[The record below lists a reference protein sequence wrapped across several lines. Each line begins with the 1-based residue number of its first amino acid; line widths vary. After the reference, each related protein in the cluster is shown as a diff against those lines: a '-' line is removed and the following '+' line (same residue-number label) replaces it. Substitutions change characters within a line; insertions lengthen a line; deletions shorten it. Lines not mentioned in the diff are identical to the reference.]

1 MKRSGKNFIRA
12 AVCAAVIALLF
23 GMTAC
28 KQFTADIDEEF
39 GYWASE
45 VVPVDYSFDV
55 SYQMSNDGALCI
67 PSDSPVTL
75 TIKLHNSRKFS
86 LIMPTST
93 SSAADVQKII
103 RFPGLSTQPTYGTD
117 YTLEQTPDKSAL
129 RLKYGSTFLKAHE
142 WSNGNIG
149 AEITLTSTDGRKF
162 GKKFSLNIEA
172 NTPPPEIGDI
182 TIAKTNEADPHYVL
196 CFKVD
201 NSAMN
206 TTIAGENLHN
216 DLGLV
221 ITKEGGETKKI
232 LLPIESS
239 GFAVDTTNGLLSSA
253 SQIIDPVPSGTWKVC
268 FKTGTSLTE
277 STLPQKYTVRLIDT
291 KGLSSAP
298 KEAHTLGY
306 IASGSSPT
314 NAWKNLKEA
323 VESAE
328 AGGVI
333 TVMGEV
339 KATNAT
345 DNHGAISV
353 TKKITVK
360 GTGLTPVLNADK
372 DIGGKPKHRIFTV
385 ENGGELTLENI
396 TLKGGMAA
404 GTTDDEQSGG
414 GIFVKAGCKAKL
426 TNCIIKNC
434 EAAEFGGA
442 ICSEGELTLDRGT
455 IGGSAADANKAN
467 QGGGICIQK
476 NGRFT
481 LKTAT
486 ISGNKAS
493 YGGAISVRESGS
505 VSMES
510 GFLMR
515 NTVSSLGGGVLVD
528 NSASFTSVS
537 FTMTGGEI
545 KNNTGQSGGGG
556 VFVHRGT
563 FTLSGGTIESNT
575 ADAGKNGGGIYVD
588 STGKLFITGGS
599 IKLNKTTKNGS
610 DIGKGGGVYVDGSS
624 KVTLV
629 MSGGSIEGNEAGKN
643 GSTYEGSGGGV
654 HIDRGTFTMTGGEI
668 KTNNAKNGGGVA
680 LDKGGT
686 LELSGSGEIS
696 GNTAENN
703 GLGGGICVGTDA
715 DANENTGTLTMTGG
729 EISDNTANG
738 GGGIAVLHGTFTMSK
753 GKVSGNT
760 AAQKGGGIFGYYYS
774 STDEA
779 KGEITVL
786 DGEISGNTAEASGVM
801 AGGGICSLYKLTVSG
816 GDIKNNTAT
825 NGFGGGIGVNNET
838 FDFSGGTV
846 SGNMTLSSVPT
857 SALGKGIFVDRR
869 VTMTM
874 SGSAKVDTGN
884 DVYLG
889 NDGTTTRASIT
900 VTAPLTNTLAATL
913 TMENDTTGYEVG
925 RVVVKG
931 DGYTLT
937 TDYKDKFPITPQTL
951 PTSKDWTTELAGNQ
965 LKLKTQ

>member
-1 MKRSGKNFIRA
+1 MNRFGKNLIRA
-12 AVCAAVIALLF
+12 AVACAAVIALLF

-28 KQFTADIDEEF
+28 KQFTADIDEEL
-39 GYWASE
+39 GYWAAE

-201 NSAMN
+201 DSAMN
-206 TTIAGENLHN
+206 TTIPGGKLHK

-221 ITKEGGETKKI
+221 IAEDGGETKKI
-232 LLPIESS
+232 LLPIGSS

-333 TVMGEV
+333 TVMGNV

-360 GTGLTPVLNADK
+360 GAGLTPVLNADK

-385 ENGGELTLENI
+385 ENGGELMLENI
-396 TLKGGMAA
+396 TLKGGMAT
-404 GTTDDEQSGG
+404 GTTLKEKFGG
-414 GIFVKAGCKAKL
+414 GIY
-426 TNCIIKNC
+426 
-434 EAAEFGGA
+434 
-442 ICSEGELTLDRGT
+442 SEGELTLDGGT
-455 IGGSAADANKAN
+455 IGGSSADANEA
-467 QGGGICIQK
+467 Q
-476 NGRFT
+476 
-481 LKTAT
+481 
-486 ISGNKAS
+486 
-493 YGGAISVRESGS
+493 YGGAICVRGEGSVRMESGS
-505 VSMES
+505 LMANKVSA
-510 GFLMR
+510 
-515 NTVSSLGGGVLVD
+515 LGGGVYVD
-528 NSASFTSVS
+528 DSAS

-545 KNNTGQSGGGG
+545 KTNTGNSGGGG
-556 VFVHRGT
+556 VYAKSGT
-563 FTLSGGTIESNT
+563 FTLSGDASIESNT
-575 ADAGKNGGGIYVD
+575 GGGKGGGIYVD
-588 STGKLFITGGS
+588 STGKLVITGGS
-599 IKLNKTTKNGS
+599 IRSNMATKTS
-610 DIGKGGGVYVDGSS
+610 DYPGMGGGVYVFGSS
-624 KVTLV
+624 KVMLD
-629 MSGGSIEGNEAGKN
+629 MSGGSIEGNEAGN
-643 GSTYEGSGGGV
+643 DGGTYKGSGGGV
-654 HIDRGTFTMTGGEI
+654 YIEGGIFTMTGGEI
-668 KTNNAKNGGGVA
+668 KENKAKYGGGVA
-680 LDKGGT
+680 LDMGGT
-686 LELSGSGEIS
+686 LKLSDSGEIS
-696 GNTAENN
+696 GNTAA
-703 GLGGGICVGTDA
+703 G
-715 DANENTGTLTMTGG
+715 
-729 EISDNTANG
+729 G
-738 GGGIAVLHGTFTMSK
+738 GGGIAVLHGTFTMSN
-753 GKVSGNT
+753 GKVIGNT
-760 AAQKGGGIFGYYYS
+760 AAQKGGGILGFSFGKA
-774 STDEA
+774 E
-779 KGEITVL
+779 GEIKVSG
-786 DGEISGNTAEASGVM
+786 GEISGNTAGISGTN
-801 AGGGICSLYKLTVSG
+801 AGGGICSRYKLTVSG
-816 GDIKNNTAT
+816 GTIKDNTAT
-825 NGFGGGIGVNNET
+825 NGYGGGIGVDEGR

-846 SGNMTLSSVPT
+846 SGNKTESGDPT

-889 NDGTTTRASIT
+889 NYGTTTRASIT
-900 VTAPLTNTLAATL
+900 VTAPLTNTPAATL
-913 TMENDTTGYEVG
+913 TMANDANGYQTG

-931 DGYTLT
+931 GSGYLLT

-951 PTSKDWTTELAGNQ
+951 PISKDWTTELAGNQ
-965 LKLKTQ
+965 LKLKKL

>member
-1 MKRSGKNFIRA
+1 MNRFGKNLIRA
-12 AVCAAVIALLF
+12 AVACAAVIALLF
-23 GMTAC
+23 GITAC
-28 KQFTADIDEEF
+28 KQFTADIDEEL

-55 SYQMSNDGALCI
+55 SYQTSNDGALCI

-182 TIAKTNEADPHYVL
+182 TIAKTKTDGMYVL
-196 CFKVD
+196 HFKAD
-201 NSAMN
+201 NMAALLGS
-206 TTIAGENLHN
+206 TLLHKDIAYLN
-216 DLGLV
+216 V
-221 ITKEGGETKKI
+221 QKEGGTERKI
-232 LLPIESS
+232 SISAL
-239 GFAVDTTNGLLSSA
+239 A
-253 SQIIDPVPSGTWKVC
+253 SQFDTSHGGPVLLQSTEVDPLIDTIPSGNWELYV
-268 FKTGTSLTE
+268 KTGTSLTE
-277 STLPQKYTVRLIDT
+277 STLPKKYTVRLIDT

-323 VESAE
+323 VERAE

-339 KATNAT
+339 KATVAPGNY
-345 DNHGAISV
+345 GAINV
-353 TKKITVK
+353 TKSLSIK
-360 GTGLTPVLNADK
+360 GAGSNPVLDANQSALGSNA
-372 DIGGKPKHRIFTV
+372 HRIFTV
-385 ENGGELTLENI
+385 TGDKTELTLENL
-396 TLKGGMAA
+396 TLTGGMAA
-404 GTTDDEQSGG
+404 GTADTEKCGG
-414 GIFVKAGCKAKL
+414 GVFVKAGCKAKL
-426 TNCIIKNC
+426 TNCSIKNC
-434 EAAEFGGA
+434 EADKFGGG
-442 ICSEGELTLDRGT
+442 IYSEGELTLDGGT
-455 IGGSAADANKAN
+455 IGGSSADANKAE
-467 QGGGICIQK
+467 
-476 NGRFT
+476 
-481 LKTAT
+481 
-486 ISGNKAS
+486 
-493 YGGAISVRESGS
+493 YGGAIGVRESGS
-505 VSMES
+505 VKMES
-510 GFLMR
+510 GFLTA
-515 NTVSSLGGGVLVD
+515 NTVTLLGGGVYVD
-528 NSASFTSVS
+528 DSASFE
-537 FTMTGGEI
+537 MTGGEI
-545 KNNTGQSGGGG
+545 KTNNAAGGGGG
-556 VFVHRGT
+556 VYAKSGT
-563 FTLSGGTIESNT
+563 FTLSGNASIESNT
-575 ADAGKNGGGIYVD
+575 GGGEGGGIYVD
-588 STGKLFITGGS
+588 STGKLVIEGGS
-599 IKLNKTTKNGS
+599 IKSNMATKTTDG
-610 DIGKGGGVYVDGSS
+610 IGKGGGVYVYGSS
-624 KVTLV
+624 KVMLV
-629 MSGGSIEGNEAGKN
+629 MSGGSIEGNEAGN
-643 GSTYEGSGGGV
+643 DGGTYEGSGGGV
-654 HIDRGTFTMTGGEI
+654 YIEGGIFTMTGGEI

-696 GNTAENN
+696 GNTAGNN
-703 GLGGGICVGTDA
+703 GLGGGICVGTE
-715 DANENTGTLTMTGG
+715 ANAVENTGTLTMTGG
-729 EISDNTANG
+729 EISDNTAAG

-774 STDEA
+774 STDKA
-779 KGEITVL
+779 KGEIKVS

-884 DVYLG
+884 DMYLG

-900 VTAPLTNTLAATL
+900 VTARLTNTPAATL

-931 DGYTLT
+931 GSGYLLT
-937 TDYKDKFPITPQTL
+937 NEDKDKFPITKQTL

>member
-1 MKRSGKNFIRA
+1 MNRFGKNLIRA
-12 AVCAAVIALLF
+12 AVACAAVIALLF

-28 KQFTADIDEEF
+28 KQFTADIDEEL

-201 NSAMN
+201 DSAMN

-239 GFAVDTTNGLLSSA
+239 GFGVDTTNGLLSSA

-360 GTGLTPVLNADK
+360 GAGLTPVLNADK

-385 ENGGELTLENI
+385 ENGGELMLENI
-396 TLKGGMAA
+396 TLKGGMAT
-404 GTTDDEQSGG
+404 GTTLKEKFGG

-426 TNCIIKNC
+426 TNCSIKNC
-434 EAAEFGGA
+434 EADKFGGG
-442 ICSEGELTLDRGT
+442 IYSEGELTLDGGT
-455 IGGSAADANKAN
+455 IGGSSADANKAE
-467 QGGGICIQK
+467 
-476 NGRFT
+476 
-481 LKTAT
+481 
-486 ISGNKAS
+486 
-493 YGGAISVRESGS
+493 YGGAIGVRESGS
-505 VSMES
+505 VKMES
-510 GFLMR
+510 GFLTA
-515 NTVSSLGGGVLVD
+515 NTVTLLGGGVYVD
-528 NSASFTSVS
+528 DSASFT
-537 FTMTGGEI
+537 MAGGEI
-545 KNNTGQSGGGG
+545 KTNNAAGGGGG
-556 VFVHRGT
+556 VYAKSGT
-563 FTLSGGTIESNT
+563 FTLSGNASIESNT
-575 ADAGKNGGGIYVD
+575 GGGEGGGIYVD
-588 STGKLFITGGS
+588 STGKLVIEGGS
-599 IKLNKTTKNGS
+599 IKSNMATKTTDG
-610 DIGKGGGVYVDGSS
+610 IGKGGGVYAFQSPI
-624 KVTLV
+624 V
-629 MSGGSIEGNEAGKN
+629 MEGGSIEGNEAGKT

-654 HIDRGTFTMTGGEI
+654 YIDGGTFTMTGGEI
-668 KTNNAKNGGGVA
+668 KENKAKYGGGVA
-680 LDKGGT
+680 LDRGGT
-686 LELSGSGEIS
+686 LKLSGSGEIS

-703 GLGGGICVGTDA
+703 GLGGGICVGTEANA
-715 DANENTGTLTMTGG
+715 DKNTGTLTMTGG
-729 EISDNTANG
+729 KISDNTAAG
-738 GGGIAVLHGTFTMSK
+738 GGGIAVLHGTFTMSN
-753 GKVSGNT
+753 GKVIGNT
-760 AAQKGGGIFGYYYS
+760 ATQRGGGIFGYYYS

-779 KGEITVL
+779 KGEIEVS

-825 NGFGGGIGVNNET
+825 NGFGGGIGVDNET
-838 FDFSGGTV
+838 FDFLGGTV
-846 SGNMTLSSVPT
+846 SGNKTESGFST
-857 SALGKGIFVDRR
+857 SALGKGIFVGRR

-874 SGSAKVDTGN
+874 SGSAKVGTDN

-889 NDGTTTRASIT
+889 NSGTTIASIT
-900 VTAPLTNTLAATL
+900 VTGPLTNTPAARL
-913 TMENDTTGYEVG
+913 TMANDATGYEVG

-931 DGYTLT
+931 GSGYSLT
-937 TDYKDKFPITPQTL
+937 TEDKKKFPITPQTS
-951 PTSKDWTTELAGNQ
+951 PSSQNWTTELAGNE
-965 LKLKTQ
+965 LKLKKL

>member
-1 MKRSGKNFIRA
+1 MNRFGKNLIRA
-12 AVCAAVIALLF
+12 AVACAAVIALLF

-28 KQFTADIDEEF
+28 KQFTADIDEEL

-67 PSDSPVTL
+67 PSASPVTL

-103 RFPGLSTQPTYGTD
+103 RFPGLSTQPRHGSSND
-117 YTLEQTPDKSAL
+117 YTLVQTPDKQAL
-129 RLKYGSTFLKAHE
+129 QLTYKSGFLKAHE
-142 WSNGNIG
+142 WSNGSIG
-149 AEITLTSTDGRKF
+149 PEITLTSTDGRKF

-172 NTPPPEIGDI
+172 NTAPPDVGNI
-182 TIAKTNEADPHYVL
+182 TIAKTKTDGMYVL
-196 CFKVD
+196 HFKAD
-201 NSAMN
+201 NMAALLGS
-206 TTIAGENLHN
+206 TLLHKDIAYLN
-216 DLGLV
+216 V
-221 ITKEGGETKKI
+221 QKEGGTERKI
-232 LLPIESS
+232 SISAL
-239 GFAVDTTNGLLSSA
+239 A
-253 SQIIDPVPSGTWKVC
+253 SQFDTSHGGPVLLQSTEVDPLIDTIPSGNWELYV
-268 FKTGTSLTE
+268 KTGTSLTE
-277 STLPQKYTVRLIDT
+277 STLPKKYTVRLIDT

-306 IASGSSPT
+306 ISDLSSAGT
-314 NAWKNLKEA
+314 AWKNLKEA
-323 VESAE
+323 VERAE

-360 GTGLTPVLNADK
+360 GAGLTPVLNADK

-385 ENGGELTLENI
+385 ENGGELILENI
-396 TLKGGMAA
+396 TLKGGMAT
-404 GTTDDEQSGG
+404 GSSLEEKFGG

-426 TNCIIKNC
+426 TNCSIKNC
-434 EAAEFGGA
+434 EADKFGGG
-442 ICSEGELTLDRGT
+442 IYSEGKLTLDGGT
-455 IGGSAADANKAN
+455 IGGSSADANKAE
-467 QGGGICIQK
+467 
-476 NGRFT
+476 
-481 LKTAT
+481 
-486 ISGNKAS
+486 
-493 YGGAISVRESGS
+493 YGGAIGVRESGS
-505 VSMES
+505 VKMES
-510 GFLMR
+510 GFLTA
-515 NTVSSLGGGVLVD
+515 NTVSSLGGGVYVGGSD
-528 NSASFTSVS
+528 ASFTIIS
-537 FTMTGGEI
+537 GEI

-588 STGKLFITGGS
+588 STGELFITGGS

-654 HIDRGTFTMTGGEI
+654 YIDRGTFTMTGGKI
-668 KTNNAKNGGGVA
+668 KENKAKYGGGVA
-680 LDKGGT
+680 LDRGGT

-703 GLGGGICVGTDA
+703 GLGGGICVGTE
-715 DANENTGTLTMTGG
+715 ANAVENTGTLTMAGG
-729 EISDNTANG
+729 EISGNTANG

-760 AAQKGGGIFGYYYS
+760 AAQKGGGISGYYYS

-786 DGEISGNTAEASGVM
+786 GGEISGNTAGISGTN
-801 AGGGICSLYKLTVSG
+801 AGGGICSRYKLTVSG

-825 NGFGGGIGVNNET
+825 NGYGGGIGLDDGR

-846 SGNMTLSSVPT
+846 SGNKTESGVPA

-931 DGYTLT
+931 GSGYLLT
-937 TDYKDKFPITPQTL
+937 NEDKDKFPITKQTL

-965 LKLKTQ
+965 LKLKKL

>member
-1 MKRSGKNFIRA
+1 MNRFGKNLIRA
-12 AVCAAVIALLF
+12 AVARAAVIVRLF

-28 KQFTADIDEEF
+28 KQFTADIDEEL
-39 GYWASE
+39 GYWAAE

-201 NSAMN
+201 DSAMN
-206 TTIAGENLHN
+206 TTIPGGKLHK

-221 ITKEGGETKKI
+221 IAEDGGETKKI
-232 LLPIESS
+232 LLPIGSS
-239 GFAVDTTNGLLSSA
+239 GFAANPTNGLLSSA
-253 SQIIDPVPSGTWKVC
+253 SPIIEPVPSGTWKVY
-268 FKTGTSLTE
+268 FKTGTGLTE

-306 IASGSSPT
+306 IASGSSST
-314 NAWKNLKEA
+314 DAWKNLKEA

-360 GTGLTPVLNADK
+360 GAGLTPVLNADK

-385 ENGGELTLENI
+385 ENGGELMLENI
-396 TLKGGMAA
+396 TLTGGMAA
-404 GTTDDEQSGG
+404 GTADAEKCGG
-414 GIFVKAGCKAKL
+414 GVFVKAGCKAKL

-442 ICSEGELTLDRGT
+442 ICSEGELTLDGGT
-455 IGGSAADANKAN
+455 IGGSAADANNAH

-476 NGRFT
+476 KGSFT
-481 LKTAT
+481 LRTTT

-493 YGGAISVRESGS
+493 YGGAICVRESGS

-510 GFLMR
+510 GFLTA
-515 NTVSSLGGGVLVD
+515 NTVSFLGGGVDVED
-528 NSASFTSVS
+528 SASFE
-537 FTMTGGEI
+537 MTGGEI

-556 VFVHRGT
+556 VFVHSGT
-563 FTLSGGTIESNT
+563 FTLSDSASIESNT
-575 ADAGKNGGGIYVD
+575 GGGEGGGIYVD
-588 STGKLFITGGS
+588 STGKLVITGGS
-599 IKLNKTTKNGS
+599 IKSNNATKTTDG
-610 DIGKGGGVYVDGSS
+610 IGKGGGVYVYGAGSTE
-624 KVTLV
+624 VRLD
-629 MSGGSIEGNEAGKN
+629 MRGGSIEGNKAGEN
-643 GSTYEGSGGGV
+643 SGNYEGSGGGV
-654 HIDRGTFTMTGGEI
+654 YINGSTFTMTGGEI
-668 KTNNAKNGGGVA
+668 KENKAKYGGGVYISESSVTMKSGSIEGNEVINGNGGGVYA
-680 LDKGGT
+680 GGNGTSFTMTGGKITQCKAEVTSPSSTDGRGGGIYGAYVYGNLSITIKGT
-686 LELSGSGEIS
+686 AEIS
-696 GNTAENN
+696 YNESTCQGT
-703 GLGGGICVGTDA
+703 GSGGGIC
-715 DANENTGTLTMTGG
+715 TGTNNSL
-729 EISDNTANG
+729 
-738 GGGIAVLHGTFTMSK
+738 
-753 GKVSGNT
+753 
-760 AAQKGGGIFGYYYS
+760 
-774 STDEA
+774 
-779 KGEITVL
+779 TVL
-786 DGEISGNTAEASGVM
+786 ENAE
-801 AGGGICSLYKLTVSG
+801 
-816 GDIKNNTAT
+816 IKNNRAK
-825 NGFGGGIGVNNET
+825 GFGGGVYSNDT
-838 FDFSGGTV
+838 FIFAGGTITGNQLTDPTSLGTGIFLENSAPPLKM
-846 SGNMTLSSVPT
+846 SGN
-857 SALGKGIFVDRR
+857 AR
-869 VTMTM
+869 V
-874 SGSAKVDTGN
+874 ANGN
-884 DVYLG
+884 DIYLPNSRVVTITG
-889 NDGTTTRASIT
+889 SLSQNPAARITPETYGTTTQVLDGSVALLNSEYGKFT
-900 VTAPLTNTLAATL
+900 VTPKIVGGTTQQWQVN
-913 TMENDTTGYEVG
+913 NTGYLQP
-925 RVVVKG
+925 K
-931 DGYTLT
+931 
-937 TDYKDKFPITPQTL
+937 
-951 PTSKDWTTELAGNQ
+951 
-965 LKLKTQ
+965 

>member
-1 MKRSGKNFIRA
+1 MNRFGKNLIRA
-12 AVCAAVIALLF
+12 AVARAAVIALLF

-28 KQFTADIDEEF
+28 KQFTADIDEEL

-75 TIKLHNSRKFS
+75 TIKLHNPRKFS

-142 WSNGNIG
+142 WSNGSIG
-149 AEITLTSTDGRKF
+149 PEITLTSTDGRKF

-172 NTPPPEIGDI
+172 NTAPPDVGNI
-182 TIAKTNEADPHYVL
+182 TIAKTKTDGMYVL
-196 CFKVD
+196 HFKAD
-201 NSAMN
+201 NMAALLGS
-206 TTIAGENLHN
+206 TLLHKDIAYLN
-216 DLGLV
+216 V
-221 ITKEGGETKKI
+221 QKEGGTERKI
-232 LLPIESS
+232 SISAL
-239 GFAVDTTNGLLSSA
+239 A
-253 SQIIDPVPSGTWKVC
+253 SQFDTSHGGPVLLQSTEVDPLIDTIPSGNWELYV
-268 FKTGTSLTE
+268 KTGTSLTE
-277 STLPQKYTVRLIDT
+277 STLPKKYTVRLIDT

-306 IASGSSPT
+306 ISDLSSAGT
-314 NAWKNLKEA
+314 AWKNLKEA
-323 VESAE
+323 VERAE

-360 GTGLTPVLNADK
+360 GAGLTPVLNADK

-385 ENGGELTLENI
+385 ENGGELILENI
-396 TLKGGMAA
+396 TLKGGMAT
-404 GTTDDEQSGG
+404 GSSLEEKFGG

-426 TNCIIKNC
+426 TNCSIKNC
-434 EAAEFGGA
+434 EADKFGGG
-442 ICSEGELTLDRGT
+442 IYSEGKLTLDGGT
-455 IGGSAADANKAN
+455 IGGSSADANKAE
-467 QGGGICIQK
+467 
-476 NGRFT
+476 
-481 LKTAT
+481 
-486 ISGNKAS
+486 
-493 YGGAISVRESGS
+493 YGGAIGVRESGS
-505 VSMES
+505 VKMES
-510 GFLMR
+510 GFLTA
-515 NTVSSLGGGVLVD
+515 NTVSSLGGGVYVGGSD
-528 NSASFTSVS
+528 ASFTIIS
-537 FTMTGGEI
+537 GEI

-588 STGKLFITGGS
+588 STGELFITGGS

-654 HIDRGTFTMTGGEI
+654 YIDRGTFTMTGGKI
-668 KTNNAKNGGGVA
+668 KENKAKYGGGVA
-680 LDKGGT
+680 LDMGGT
-686 LELSGSGEIS
+686 LKLSDSGEIS
-696 GNTAENN
+696 GNTAA
-703 GLGGGICVGTDA
+703 G
-715 DANENTGTLTMTGG
+715 
-729 EISDNTANG
+729 G
-738 GGGIAVLHGTFTMSK
+738 GGGIAVLHGTFTMSN
-753 GKVSGNT
+753 GKVIGNT
-760 AAQKGGGIFGYYYS
+760 AAQKGGGILGFSFGKA
-774 STDEA
+774 E
-779 KGEITVL
+779 GEIKVSG
-786 DGEISGNTAEASGVM
+786 GEISGNTAGISGTN
-801 AGGGICSLYKLTVSG
+801 AGGGICSRYKLTVSG
-816 GDIKNNTAT
+816 GTIKDNTAT
-825 NGFGGGIGVNNET
+825 NGYGGGIGVDEGR

-846 SGNMTLSSVPT
+846 SGNKTESGVPA
-857 SALGKGIFVDRR
+857 SELGKGIFVDRR

-889 NDGTTTRASIT
+889 NYGTTTRASIT
-900 VTAPLTNTLAATL
+900 VTAPLTNTPAATL
-913 TMENDTTGYEVG
+913 TMANDANGYQTG

-931 DGYTLT
+931 GSGYLLT
-937 TDYKDKFPITPQTL
+937 NEDKDKFPITKQTL